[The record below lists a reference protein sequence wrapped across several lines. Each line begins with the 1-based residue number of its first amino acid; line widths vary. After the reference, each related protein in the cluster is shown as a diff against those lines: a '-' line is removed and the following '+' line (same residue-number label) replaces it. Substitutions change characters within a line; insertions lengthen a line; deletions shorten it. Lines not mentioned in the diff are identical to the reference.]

1 MKPFF
6 LALDPALSRLFSW
19 SRSVAAAWM
28 TLTTLILVLILSPGS
43 LQAADENGQTP
54 QHQKR
59 QLLITNSSSWKPFSY
74 LNDAGEPSGILVDIW
89 REYAKANRVD
99 IRFILT
105 DWQGSLDLVRNGQAD
120 IHAGLLWS
128 REREHYLDYARELLG
143 IESQLFFN
151 QKLLGVEPDGYLMNG
166 GEVGVVR
173 GGYEESFV
181 RQKYPRASVLTYA
194 SNELMLKAAFDDKLK
209 VFVADLQVANFY
221 LYTSREPA
229 RFIPVRHLYSAQ
241 IRPAVK
247 EGNRALL
254 EEIRQGLARI
264 PDSEYQR
271 ILNRWMY
278 VETVYPRYLLQSGLA
293 LLLLGIL
300 IYIVALRRTVAART
314 AELKAANAELAYW
327 ATTDGLTGITNRRAF
342 MDALERTCD
351 SRSYDSLT
359 LLLFDI
365 DNFKRINDNYG
376 HHIGDEV
383 INLLAQTVEKVMP
396 DGAVFG
402 RIGGEEFC
410 IMLQGMTEPDA
421 QTLTSMI
428 LKSVNQQPFAT
439 KAGKLAVSISIGAVY
454 VGPGKH
460 DAKLILADADRLMY
474 QVKNSGR
481 NDFLFRHL

>member
-1 MKPFF
+1 M
-6 LALDPALSRLFSW
+6 
-19 SRSVAAAWM
+19 
-28 TLTTLILVLILSPGS
+28 
-43 LQAADENGQTP
+43 
-54 QHQKR
+54 
-59 QLLITNSSSWKPFSY
+59 TNSSSWKPFSY

-128 REREHYLDYARELLG
+128 RERKHSLDYARELLG

-151 QKLLGVEPDGYLMNG
+151 QKLLGVESDGYLMNG

-194 SNELMLKAAFDDKLK
+194 SNELMLKAAFDGKLK
-209 VFVADLQVANFY
+209 VFVADLQVAN

-229 RFIPVRHLYSAQ
+229 RFIPVRHLYSVQ

-271 ILNRWMY
+271 NLNRWMY
-278 VETVYPRYLLQSGLA
+278 VETVYPRYPLQSGLA

-327 ATTDGLTGITNRRAF
+327 ATTDGLTGITNRRAS

-383 INLLAQTVEKVMP
+383 INLLAQTVEKVLP

-402 RIGGEEFC
+402 RIGGEESC
-410 IMLQGMTEPDA
+410 IMLQGMTEP
-421 QTLTSMI
+421 
-428 LKSVNQQPFAT
+428 
-439 KAGKLAVSISIGAVY
+439 
-454 VGPGKH
+454 
-460 DAKLILADADRLMY
+460 DADRLMY

-481 NDFLFRHL
+481 NDFLFRHLLLSHSEGAAHLGRFYSSAINNLYSSRAY